1 MIKDIK
7 YSGYSASPSDYESP
21 DGELAAAV
29 NLIPENGALHPV
41 LPSKEL
47 FEVPSGYKLMF
58 LHHPT
63 QGVKN
68 YILYN
73 ETTRKLAY
81 TTGEGD
87 TLTVVDID
95 TLVSGIELYKI
106 NAVGNTLVVLTSN
119 GVYYYLWKAGAYIV
133 LGNKIPEIFMNFSLK
148 AEDAVTSD
156 EIKIHISGRTSDEDA
171 AKECTLDGV
180 TFCNA
185 YWMWA
190 YFLAPYSLWEATPQT
205 WRDSADF
212 NSDAEKI
219 VYSDAIK
226 AKANPMIANS
236 VTNKGKFCMPF
247 FVRYAIRLY
256 DDTLVKH
263 SAPVLMLPDQILTTV
278 LDNGDNDVNDKYSI
292 QLSVNP
298 CTLQYQ
304 LMQFDTTTFEK
315 WKDIIKS
322 VDIFISAPIWDYD
335 QAGLCDKMLSGGYKR
350 KSISK
355 QLTAYTPIPSSG
367 EGIIDWHNNS
377 RPSVPQH
384 DRETFAKSIEE
395 CANFYLLHSY
405 TINELSSL
413 SFTNYLTART
423 DIVVPDD
430 YLQSLLTREVMSD
443 DYQTH
448 DSLIAKQSYN
458 FNGRLNLTG
467 LKRNLF
473 NGYNPWAAICFS
485 NNDSSEKNVSA
496 YVEIY
501 DEGRTMV
508 VKHDAWLEIAG
519 HNNLNLRFT
528 PQGITWYFYPDSR
541 AKRAVIKIG
550 SSLYKLPLKPH
561 QHLNGAYFFNSLT
574 GPSTVSTEPT
584 VTADNYISIPNKIY
598 TSDVNNPFFF
608 PLLGINTVGTG
619 EIMGIC
625 AAVKPLSQGQAGQ
638 FPLYVFTTEGVWALS
653 TNAEGKFVA
662 NTPATLDVCIN
673 QDSITQTEDSVLFAT
688 DRGIML
694 LTGNNAICITDVLD
708 GKGAD
713 VFGEL
718 PSGHVAAIKNKA
730 EALGLV
736 SGSLN
741 FVPFKT
747 YVASAKLIYDYTHQR
762 IILFNPNTS
771 YNYAYVFSLESKA
784 WGMMATNLVDSLNSY
799 PNALAVD
806 SDRHLLDMCQEVT
819 EVEVSTPS
827 AAPSTTPTTQSNPGA
842 STSIGDPV
850 TTEPSSGIAEPGEE
864 YGGSGSSGTQS
875 ENTGESSS
883 ETSGDES
890 TTTDETEEA
899 EEATTTT
906 VPVTVPAVLVTR
918 PLKLELPEILKTVDR
933 VIQRG
938 RLNIHASGHVP
949 VQSILYGSRD
959 LYHWHMV
966 KSSTD
971 HQLRGFR
978 GTPYKYFKIVL
989 LCNLLPD
996 ESLYG
1001 ASVSLEARYTNRPR

>member
-1 MIKDIK
+1 MIKEIK

-29 NLIPENGALHPV
+29 NLIPEDGALHPV

-47 FEVPSGYKLMF
+47 FTMPEYYEIKFIHNTSAYK
-58 LHHPT
+58 H
-63 QGVKN
+63 

-73 ETTRKLAY
+73 TVEGNIAWIDAADTTH
-81 TTGEGD
+81 
-87 TLTVVDID
+87 TLNVIHTDLFNTD
-95 TLVSGIELYKI
+95 ELYKI
-106 NAVGNTLVVLTSN
+106 DAVGNTLLVLTPY
-119 GVYYYLWKAGAYIV
+119 GMYYFLWKGSTDGYFA
-133 LGNKIPEIFMNFSLK
+133 LGNHLPECDLEFSLASSVTYESEEYEVDFSGTLSPSSILGDSELRYK
-148 AEDAVTSD
+148 LETALFAAVNS
-156 EIKIHISGRTSDEDA
+156 A
-171 AKECTLDGV
+171 VAK
-180 TFCNA
+180 
-185 YWMWA
+185 
-190 YFLAPYSLWEATPQT
+190 
-205 WRDSADF
+205 SAD
-212 NSDAEKI
+212 
-219 VYSDAIK
+219 
-226 AKANPMIANS
+226 AK
-236 VTNKGKFCMPF
+236 KFAFPF
-247 FVRYAIRLY
+247 FVRYAYRLV
-256 DDTLVKH
+256 DGESITMH
-263 SAPVLMLPDQILTTV
+263 SAPILMIPTLSPPTSNMGWTQSGSGAQIHYTGPAKVKASVT
-278 LDNGDNDVNDKYSI
+278 GYS
-292 QLSVNP
+292 
-298 CTLQYQ
+298 LQYIADFSIVHSLQ
-304 LMQFDTTTFEK
+304 NF
-315 WKDIIKS
+315 WADIIMGID
-322 VDIFISAPIWDYD
+322 VYISPMFYTYD
-335 QAGLCDKMLSGGYKR
+335 QAGKMTGNFTIRSKDVKEEITDNANFFLLKHLSLDDLYYGTPPSSSSSSSASAGGR
-350 KSISK
+350 VRPS
-355 QLTAYTPIPSSG
+355 TPPSSG
-367 EGIIDWHNNS
+367 IIISD
-377 RPSVPQH
+377 
-384 DRETFAKSIEE
+384 FA
-395 CANFYLLHSY
+395 L
-405 TINELSSL
+405 
-413 SFTNYLTART
+413 TN
-423 DIVVPDD
+423 DNIVVHTRMTDD
-430 YLQSLLTREVMSD
+430 YDSHDLLRPK
-443 DYQTH
+443 YC
-448 DSLIAKQSYN
+448 YG
-458 FNGRLNLTG
+458 FNGRLNL
-467 LKRNLF
+467 
-473 NGYNPWAAICFS
+473 A
-485 NNDSSEKNVSA
+485 
-496 YVEIY
+496 
-501 DEGRTMV
+501 
-508 VKHDAWLEIAG
+508 
-519 HNNLNLRFT
+519 
-528 PQGITWYFYPDSR
+528 GIT
-541 AKRAVIKIG
+541 K
-550 SSLYKLPLKPH
+550 SLYKGYSPNTLFFVVGNSNTQTTEYKVVIDYGDKEIIVASSSANVKFDSNGTVVWFYYPNTNAKSVFVKVGSAVQALNLK
-561 QHLNGAYFFNSLT
+561 QHSFLNGAYYLGLDT
-574 GPSTVSTEPT
+574 T
-584 VTADNYISIPNKIY
+584 VTTGETMPNTTTGDDALVHLPNKIY
-598 TSDVNNPFFF
+598 TSALDNPFFF
-608 PLLGINTVGTG
+608 PLLGINSIGTG
-619 EIMGIC
+619 TILGIV
-625 AAVKPLSQGQAGQ
+625 AAVKPLSQGQLGEH
-638 FPLYVFTTEGVWALS
+638 PLYAFATDGVWALTLS
-653 TNAEGKFVA
+653 EEGAYAAVQ
-662 NTPATLDVCIN
+662 PATMDVCIN
-673 QDSITQTEDSVLFAT
+673 SDSITQTEDSVLFAT
-688 DRGIML
+688 DRGIMII
-694 LTGNNAICITDVLD
+694 TGNHAVCITDVLD

-850 TTEPSSGIAEPGEE
+850 ATEPSSGIAEPGEE

-883 ETSGDES
+883 ETSGGES

>member
-1 MIKDIK
+1 MIKEIK

-29 NLIPENGALHPV
+29 NLIPEDGALHPV
-41 LPSKEL
+41 LPSKEVM
-47 FEVPSGYKLMF
+47 EVPEGYSLLF
-58 LHHPT
+58 LHHPSAD
-63 QGVKN
+63 VKN
-68 YILYN
+68 YILYDN
-73 ETTRKLAY
+73 STRKLAY
-81 TTGEGD
+81 TTGGENVI
-87 TLTVVDID
+87 VVDIN
-95 TLVSGIELYKI
+95 TLPVGTELYHI
-106 NAVGNTLVVLTSN
+106 NGIGNTLLAVTNN
-119 GVYYYLWKAGAYIV
+119 GIYYYLWKEGQYKA
-133 LGNKIPEIFMNFSLK
+133 LGNVIPDVSLSFGLQS
-148 AEDAVTSD
+148 EGISYSD
-156 EIKIHISGRTSDEDA
+156 ELSLSSNWSRYKDDKEDFSTED
-171 AKECTLDGV
+171 K
-180 TFCNA
+180 
-185 YWMWA
+185 
-190 YFLAPYSLWEATPQT
+190 LAWNNMLLGAI
-205 WRDSADF
+205 
-212 NSDAEKI
+212 NKLIAEQC
-219 VYSDAIK
+219 
-226 AKANPMIANS
+226 
-236 VTNKGKFCMPF
+236 TNKGQFCMPF
-247 FVRYAIRLY
+247 FVRYALRLY
-256 DDTLVKH
+256 DGETLTHH
-263 SAPVLMLPDQILTTV
+263 SAPILMLPGGLYAS
-278 LDNGDNDVNDKYSI
+278 LKSNGKVEVSI
-292 QLSVNP
+292 QPCKLDYVATSSVSALIN
-298 CTLQYQ
+298 
-304 LMQFDTTTFEK
+304 
-315 WKDIIKS
+315 WSDIVKS
-322 VDIFISAPIWDYD
+322 VDVFVSSPIWTYD
-335 QAGLCDKMLSGGYKR
+335 QSGEVTNLYGKHPSMMSIFNPHQWYIIYNAGQCGQSGGNNTIAMPGHDRATIETQICECGNFYFL
-350 KSISK
+350 KSI
-355 QLTAYTPIPSSG
+355 PIEDLNKTSNTNFVSNPPTR
-367 EGIIDWHNNS
+367 EVID
-377 RPSVPQH
+377 VG
-384 DRETFAKSIEE
+384 
-395 CANFYLLHSY
+395 
-405 TINELSSL
+405 NE
-413 SFTNYLTART
+413 
-423 DIVVPDD
+423 
-430 YLQSLLTREVMSD
+430 YLQSLTSREVMSD
-443 DYQTH
+443 DYQTF
-448 DSLIAKQSYN
+448 DILFPRATYIY
-458 FNGRLNLTG
+458 NGRLNIANI
-467 LKRNLF
+467 KRRLYD
-473 NGYNPWAAICFS
+473 GYNPLSVFTYHEIEATNEPNPSAVAVYP
-485 NNDSSEKNVSA
+485 VSI
-496 YVEIY
+496 YVEIER
-501 DEGRTMV
+501 DKKIV
-508 VKHDAWLEIAG
+508 VQKYAKVELSSS
-519 HNNLNLRFT
+519 NLFLPFLSK
-528 PQGITWYFYPDSR
+528 GCLYFFYPDPQ
-541 AKRAVIKIG
+541 AKRAILQLG
-550 SSLYKLPLKPH
+550 ANYYELPLKPH
-561 QHLNGAYFFNSLT
+561 TILNGSYFFSMS
-574 GPSTVSTEPT
+574 GPSLYTGTLPT
-584 VTADNYISIPNKIY
+584 VTNDRDINMPNKIY
-598 TSDVNNPFFF
+598 TSEVNNPFFF

-673 QDSITQTEDSVLFAT
+673 SDSITQTEDSVLFAT
-688 DRGIML
+688 DRGIMII
-694 LTGNNAICITDVLD
+694 TGNHAVCITDVLD

-827 AAPSTTPTTQSNPGA
+827 AAPSTT
-842 STSIGDPV
+842 
-850 TTEPSSGIAEPGEE
+850 
-864 YGGSGSSGTQS
+864 
-875 ENTGESSS
+875 
-883 ETSGDES
+883 
-890 TTTDETEEA
+890 TDETEEA

-906 VPVTVPAVLVTR
+906 TMVPVTVPAVLVTR

-959 LYHWHMV
+959 LYQWHMV